1 MNRTTEYRF
10 TAIVILVH
18 VLILLMGFNVL
29 AMVFE
34 FPEVLRQPADY
45 RLTLFMQNSAI
56 VIPTY
61 YLLAL
66 TGFTQILMAVMLRQL
81 LQERENSIL
90 TLATLF
96 GVLAGLFQVL
106 GFIRWPILIP
116 YIAGAM
122 EQGVP
127 LETVAFIEGAFNHY
141 LGMTVGEHLGFLAQ
155 AIWTTLLGVT
165 LLNTQLFDRRLAWP
179 TIILG
184 LFTLVMGLEPLSPQL
199 AFLGELTVP
208 VHATL
213 FVIEVIMAVSLL
225 RTDAIKPVGMKLG
238 WRALTVSVLFWVLM
252 VGSTMLG

>member
-10 TAIVILVH
+10 TAIVMIVH
-18 VLILLMGFNVL
+18 VLILFAGFNLL
-29 AMVFE
+29 AVVFE

-45 RLTLFMQNSAI
+45 RLALFMQNSAI

-61 YLLAL
+61 YFMAL

-96 GVLAGLFQVL
+96 GVLTGLFQVL

-116 YIAGAM
+116 YIAGAL

-127 LETVAFIEGAFNHY
+127 LETIAFVEGAFNHY

-155 AIWTTLLGVT
+155 AVWTTLLGVVF
-165 LLNTQLFDRRLAWP
+165 LNTQLFDRRLAWP

-184 LFTLVMGLEPLSPQL
+184 ISTLLMGLEPLSPQL

-213 FVIEVIMAVSLL
+213 FIIEIIIAVSLL
-225 RTDAIKPVGMKLG
+225 RTNAAKPVGMKLG
-238 WRALTVSVLFWVLM
+238 WRTLLLSSIFWVVM
-252 VGSTMLG
+252 VGVTMIG

>member
-10 TAIVILVH
+10 TAIVILIH
-18 VLILLMGFNVL
+18 VFILFMGFNVL

-96 GVLAGLFQVL
+96 GVLTGLFQVL

-116 YIAGAM
+116 YIAGAL

-127 LETVAFIEGAFNHY
+127 LETIAFVEGAFNHY

-155 AIWTTLLGVT
+155 AVWTTLLGVVF
-165 LLNTQLFDRRLAWP
+165 LNTQLFDRRLAWP

-184 LFTLVMGLEPLSPQL
+184 ISTLLMGLEPLSPQL

-213 FVIEVIMAVSLL
+213 FIIEIIIAVSLL
-225 RTDAIKPVGMKLG
+225 RTNAAKPVGMKLG
-238 WRALTVSVLFWVLM
+238 WGTLLVSLLFWMLM

>member
-10 TAIVILVH
+10 TAIVILIH
-18 VLILLMGFNVL
+18 VFILFMGFNVL

-45 RLTLFMQNSAI
+45 RLALFMQNSAI

-81 LQERENSIL
+81 LNQRENSIL

-96 GVLAGLFQVL
+96 GVLTGLFQVL

-116 YIAGAM
+116 YIAGAL

-127 LETVAFIEGAFNHY
+127 IETIAFVEGAFNHY

-155 AIWTTLLGVT
+155 AVWTTLLGVT
-165 LLNTQLFDRRLAWP
+165 LLNTQLFDRHLAWP

-184 LFTLVMGLEPLSPQL
+184 LFTLFMGLEPLRPQL

-225 RTDAIKPVGMKLG
+225 RIDVIKPVGMKLG
-238 WRALTVSVLFWVLM
+238 WRVLLASVLFWLLM